1 MPELNLSNVAVG
13 VVAVA
18 SLISLLLL
26 ILKSLGKEF
35 ESVALL
41 WIRICRRISAERR
54 KNGLISQR
62 PRTSIDTDL
71 KHE

>member
-1 MPELNLSNVAVG
+1 MPGLDLSQIAVG

-41 WIRICRRISAERR
+41 WIRVCRRISVERK
-54 KNGLISQR
+54 KNGVISLPPQ
-62 PRTSIDTDL
+62 TSIDTDF